1 MVLLFRLLA
10 FVTITAFVMK
20 KFVSITGFVTK
31 DWLSTV
37 KFFYYTSRA
46 FNAAQNAEGNISSTK
61 FAAGG
66 VYMTLTVWE
75 DKESMR
81 KYYAGGE
88 HLAAMRQT
96 KSLGQYAKVYS
107 YLTDEV
113 PTREKAFEMWRNK
126 GRIVHG
132 DPDPEYGDDIVSDV
146 TTEESM

>member
-1 MVLLFRLLA
+1 M
-10 FVTITAFVMK
+10 

-31 DWLSTV
+31 DLLSTV

-46 FNAAQNAEGNISSTK
+46 FNSAQVADGNVSSTK
-61 FAAGG
+61 FLAGG
-66 VYMTLTVWE
+66 VYMTLTVWR

-81 KYYAGGE
+81 KYYIGGE
-88 HLAAMRQT
+88 HLEAMRQT

-113 PTREKAFEMWRNK
+113 PSKEKAIEMWRNE

-132 DPDPEYGDDIVSDV
+132 EPDLKYGDKIVSDV
-146 TTEESM
+146 SQEYN